1 MPKAVRRLFSFFQE
15 LHYALKLVQGATI
28 CVVMCS
34 CAGPAAEQATV
45 EVGVFF
51 GGQVQRL
58 SKIEYSR
65 TEPPKIGF
73 RLTLPEER
81 QGSAAINYEVVS
93 IGPAGRRIT
102 RSEQLEILPER
113 RRVDQVIDISNEA
126 RLGIINIRVTD
137 GATVLADRALMLVER
152 GK

>member
-1 MPKAVRRLFSFFQE
+1 M
-15 LHYALKLVQGATI
+15 
-28 CVVMCS
+28 
-34 CAGPAAEQATV
+34 
-45 EVGVFF
+45 GVFF

-73 RLTLPEER
+73 RLNLPEER